1 MHRSR
6 AWSQRDIQAIVES
19 PSVRAISY
27 TIIGA
32 ISAFG
37 VVNVTIRE
45 LTCHYS
51 VVRSMLSFLPY
62 IKSIPLDTRLH
73 NFLVVYLGFFML
85 DFVCPM
91 MCTLKWLNEFINAK
105 RRTVLHFLSSGRQ
118 QYNLLLNLIIH
129 IHGQER
135 FMALLQWGSLFKCS
149 SIFIKCLN
157 TDGVTNGLKE
167 QKKKIMIQVAPKR
180 QHNYNK

>member
-1 MHRSR
+1 MATKRHALYTNYVLLDKSGFDINMHRSR

-91 MCTLKWLNEFINAK
+91 MCTLK
-105 RRTVLHFLSSGRQ
+105 
-118 QYNLLLNLIIH
+118 
-129 IHGQER
+129 
-135 FMALLQWGSLFKCS
+135 
-149 SIFIKCLN
+149 
-157 TDGVTNGLKE
+157 
-167 QKKKIMIQVAPKR
+167 
-180 QHNYNK
+180 